1 MGIYGGVMNTSKTI
15 KKICAI
21 SLILSILLSMCGC
34 SAALFG
40 GDDRTLEEY
49 AQEAKDVST
58 SIMQN
63 IIRGNF
69 ANIKRYI
76 RSSEEDEVE
85 QMLVNMEDDLRKY
98 AKFTLLSSYTDP
110 KSYATDVEFN
120 VTLVY
125 GEAHASVLCCMRLK
139 RSGGKWIV
147 ENGIPITTDL
157 QTVNANFQE
166 ELKKENEK
174 KN

>member
-21 SLILSILLSMCGC
+21 SMILAILMSLCGC
-34 SAALFG
+34 SAKEERA
-40 GDDRTLEEY
+40 LEEY
-49 AQEAKDVST
+49 ASEAQEVST
-58 SIMQN
+58 TIMQN

-69 ANIKRYI
+69 VNIKRYI
-76 RSSEEDEVE
+76 RSSEEEEVE
-85 QMLVNMEDDLRKY
+85 QMLVNIEDDLRKY
-98 AKFTLLSSYTDP
+98 ARFTIISSHTDP

-120 VTLVY
+120 VTLIY
-125 GEAHASVLCCMRLK
+125 GEAHASVLCCMRLR
-139 RSGGKWIV
+139 RSDGKWIV
-147 ENGIPITTDL
+147 ENGVPITTDL

-174 KN
+174 NK